1 MSEANFRRGLRSA
14 VRGLWSK
21 AISESQFIDAMQS
34 AIQRNLTVAWQ
45 EGATE
50 CGIGADELSEAEIE
64 ARDAFIDNQYSFI
77 GGFGE
82 AIGEDGDN
90 RLGDLYSRIELWV
103 NRYGEI
109 RDRAKAM
116 ACADQK
122 LEWRINVRCKEH
134 CSSCTRLN
142 GKVKRGSYWNKTIL
156 PRSRDLECGGWRC
169 CCSLMV
175 TDKPISKGRL
185 SF

>member
-21 AISESQFIDAMQS
+21 VINESQFIDAMQS

-50 CGIGADELSEAEIE
+50 CGISADELSEAEIE
-64 ARDAFIDNQYSFI
+64 ARDAFIDDQFTYLS
-77 GGFGE
+77 GFGD
-82 AIGEDGDN
+82 AIVENGDN
-90 RLGDLYSRIELWV
+90 RLKDLYSRIELWV

-109 RDRAKAM
+109 RDKAKAM

-175 TDKPISKGRL
+175 TDKPVSKGKL
-185 SF
+185 SW

>member
-21 AISESQFIDAMQS
+21 AISESQFVDAMQS

-64 ARDAFIDNQYSFI
+64 ARDAFIDNQFTYLS
-77 GGFGE
+77 GFGD
-82 AIGEDGDN
+82 AIAENGDN
-90 RLGDLYSRIELWV
+90 RLRDLYSRIELWV

-109 RDRAKAM
+109 RDKAKAM

-134 CSSCTRLN
+134 CSSCTQLN

-169 CCSLMV
+169 CCELVV
-175 TDKPISKGRL
+175 TDKPL
-185 SF
+185 SRGVVRF